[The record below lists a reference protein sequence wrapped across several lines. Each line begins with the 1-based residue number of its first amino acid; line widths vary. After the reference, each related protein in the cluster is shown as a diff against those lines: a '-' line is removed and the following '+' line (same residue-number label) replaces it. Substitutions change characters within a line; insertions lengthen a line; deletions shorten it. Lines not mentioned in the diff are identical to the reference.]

1 MIMTLRELLHE
12 VLNIKGV
19 TSVVVASA
27 EGTIVE
33 GLSQDGRDLG
43 SVTGLIT
50 GGLASSKALADLFGE
65 GEVTQVMIE
74 YESGPVLL
82 TPLKA
87 KSGGF
92 VGVVTLEPTARL
104 ERARFELQKLL
115 PALEAVLS

>member
-1 MIMTLRELLHE
+1 MTVTELLRE
-12 VLNIKGV
+12 VLTIKGV
-19 TSVVVASA
+19 TGAWVASA
-27 EGTIVE
+27 EGAIVE

-43 SVTGLIT
+43 ALSALIT

-65 GEVTQVMIE
+65 GEVTQVIIE

-87 KSGGF
+87 KSGGGGF

-115 PALEAVLS
+115 PALEAVLP